1 MGYLSTWMVM
11 AKVARFNG
19 LDVVALAMD
28 RKVFKRLMKKKQRK
42 VHGFSLF
49 PYYYLAI
56 LLYLDFFFL

>member
-1 MGYLSTWMVM
+1 MVM